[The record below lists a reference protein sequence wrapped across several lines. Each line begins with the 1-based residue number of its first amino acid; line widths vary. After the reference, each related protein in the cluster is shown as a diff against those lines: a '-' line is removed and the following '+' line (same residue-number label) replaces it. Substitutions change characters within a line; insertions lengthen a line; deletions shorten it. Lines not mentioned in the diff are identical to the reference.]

1 MIRICDLKRGGTV
14 DIDGAS
20 LIVEDIQVSTPSA
33 RGAVSL
39 YRFRFR
45 NLVTKQKLDKTFK
58 GDDVLKEANFELRP
72 VQYSYE
78 RDGAYTFMD
87 LETFAEFTLTRE
99 DLGDVLDYLTES
111 TEGMR
116 AMLVNDRVVGIEMP
130 ASVDLEITETAPAL
144 KGASATSRNKS
155 ATLSTG
161 QVVQV
166 PEYITTGER
175 VRVDTRTGKFIQ
187 RA

>member
-1 MIRICDLKRGGTV
+1 MIRICDLKRGGVV
-14 DIDGAS
+14 DIDGAPH
-20 LIVEDIQVSTPSA
+20 VAEDVQISTPSA

-58 GDDVLKEANFELRP
+58 GDDVMREADFDMRP
-72 VQYSYE
+72 VQFSYE
-78 RDGAYTFMD
+78 KDGAYTFMD
-87 LETFAEFTLTRE
+87 DEDYTEFTLTRE
-99 DLGDVLDYLTES
+99 DLGDALDYLTDS
-111 TEGMR
+111 TEGLR
-116 AMLVNDRVVGIEMP
+116 ALLVNGRVVAIEMP
-130 ASVDLEITETAPAL
+130 ASVDLDITETAPAL
-144 KGASATSRNKS
+144 KGASATSRDKP

-161 QVVQV
+161 LVVRV